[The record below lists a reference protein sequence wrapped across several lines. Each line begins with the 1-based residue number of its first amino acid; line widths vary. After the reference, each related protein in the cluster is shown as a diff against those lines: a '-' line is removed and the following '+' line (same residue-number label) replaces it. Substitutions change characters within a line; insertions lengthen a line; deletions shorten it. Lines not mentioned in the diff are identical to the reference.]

1 MARTISEYEPSDA
14 VKRPPAEAQILD
26 LTGRCPGTQLAP
38 RPGRTAI
45 DLAHAS
51 GKSVNAVISGSSSY
65 LARSPGLSC
74 EAAKSLDDQA
84 CSKMCDPMLNTVL
97 AVMATNNMSVRNLQV
112 LEGLAHTVA
121 RAHPAKGL

>member
-1 MARTISEYEPSDA
+1 MARIVPEDEPSDA
-14 VKRPPAEAQILD
+14 AKWPPADAQILD
-26 LTGRCPGTQLAP
+26 LTGRCPGIQLAP
-38 RPGRTAI
+38 RPGRTAV

-51 GKSVNAVISGSSSY
+51 GKSVNAFVSGSSSY
-65 LARSPGLSC
+65 LARAPGLSC

-97 AVMATNNMSVRNLQV
+97 AVMATNNMSVRKLQV

-121 RAHPAKGL
+121 REHPAKGL

>member
-1 MARTISEYEPSDA
+1 MARTISEDDPSDA
-14 VKRPPAEAQILD
+14 VERPPAEAQILN
-26 LTGRCPGTQLAP
+26 LGGRCPGTQLAP

-65 LARSPGLSC
+65 LARAPGLSC

-97 AVMATNNMSVRNLQV
+97 AVMATNNVSVWKLQV

-121 RAHPAKGL
+121 REHPAKGL

>member
-38 RPGRTAI
+38 RPGRTAV
-45 DLAHAS
+45 DLTHAS
-51 GKSVNAVISGSSSY
+51 GKSVNAFVSGSSSY
-65 LARSPGLSC
+65 LARAPGLSC
-74 EAAKSLDDQA
+74 EAAKSLDNQA
-84 CSKMCDPMLNTVL
+84 CSKMCDHMLNTVL
-97 AVMATNNMSVRNLQV
+97 PVMATNNVSVWKLQV

-121 RAHPAKGL
+121 RKHPAKGL

>member
-26 LTGRCPGTQLAP
+26 LTGRCPGTQLAQ
-38 RPGRTAI
+38 RPVRTAF
-45 DLAHAS
+45 DLRYVS
-51 GKSVNAVISGSSSY
+51 GKSDNAYVSGSSSY
-65 LARSPGLSC
+65 LARAPGLSC
-74 EAAKSLDDQA
+74 ETAKSIDDQA

-97 AVMATNNMSVRNLQV
+97 AMVATNNVSVRKLQV

-121 RAHPAKGL
+121 REYPAKGL

>member
-1 MARTISEYEPSDA
+1 MSEDEPSDA
-14 VKRPPAEAQILD
+14 AKWPPAGAQILD

-38 RPGRTAI
+38 RPGLTAV
-45 DLAHAS
+45 DLSHTS
-51 GKSVNAVISGSSSY
+51 EKSVNAFVSGSSSY
-65 LARSPGLSC
+65 LARAPGLSC

-97 AVMATNNMSVRNLQV
+97 AVMVTNNISVRKIQV

-121 RAHPAKGL
+121 REHPAKGL

>member
-1 MARTISEYEPSDA
+1 MQAKNQSMHLYQDFLRTSPD
-14 VKRPPAEAQILD
+14 PP
-26 LTGRCPGTQLAP
+26 R
-38 RPGRTAI
+38 
-45 DLAHAS
+45 
-51 GKSVNAVISGSSSY
+51 
-65 LARSPGLSC
+65 LSC

-121 RAHPAKGL
+121 REHPAKGL